1 MHCANNQIDLL
12 LLLQSPAACAAVEK
26 RAKEIAES
34 LEAEYW
40 SVSAKTGEFIIS
52 SSMYKYISFSAIVI
66 LRSKQLII
74 A

>member
-40 SVSAKTGEFIIS
+40 SVSAKTGEF
-52 SSMYKYISFSAIVI
+52 
-66 LRSKQLII
+66 RSCPQ
-74 A
+74 AYMNTFPFQPFFF